1 MYNIFIRSIGDLP
14 IKQVLKYENSS
25 FTQDSFKSSRKCF
38 EIKKNAVTVM
48 QGIYLKKG
56 KAEIFITIGQVKLI
70 TVFFKGRTELLL
82 TALKHDSMDEAEHQ
96 AKDFIEQIN
105 EVLEEVEKRN

>member
-1 MYNIFIRSIGDLP
+1 M
-14 IKQVLKYENSS
+14 KTQVSPKTVLNLVENVLR
-25 FTQDSFKSSRKCF
+25 T
-38 EIKKNAVTVM
+38 KKNAVIVM

-82 TALKHDSMDEAEHQ
+82 TALKHDSMNEAEHQ

-105 EVLEEVEKRN
+105 EVLDEVEKRN

>member
-1 MYNIFIRSIGDLP
+1 
-14 IKQVLKYENSS
+14 
-25 FTQDSFKSSRKCF
+25 
-38 EIKKNAVTVM
+38 M

-56 KAEIFITIGQVKLI
+56 KAEIFITIGQANLI
-70 TVFFKGRTELLL
+70 TVFFKGRTELFL
-82 TALKHDSMDEAEHQ
+82 TALKHDNMEDAKYQ

>member
-1 MYNIFIRSIGDLP
+1 MKTQVSPKTVLNLVENVLRS
-14 IKQVLKYENSS
+14 
-25 FTQDSFKSSRKCF
+25 
-38 EIKKNAVTVM
+38 KKNAVTVM

-70 TVFFKGRTELLL
+70 NVFFKGRTELLL
-82 TALKHDSMDEAEHQ
+82 TALKHDSMNEAEQQ

-105 EVLEEVEKRN
+105 EVLDEVEKRN